1 MEGSG
6 KNTALHALY
15 RIIRER
21 NTSFHSTSGIESELI
36 EGIEV
41 NKVSLRY
48 ESEAEINVYVIVDEQ
63 RFSKAKIKLCNEA
76 DAVIFI
82 FDAQPHLFEDNLES
96 LKELEVLMSGR
107 LVKEIPLIVMLNK
120 TDEYHDI
127 TVDDGKEVLGFEDL
141 WYGSTRESIKNLMIF
156 ETYSLYEHENNVYSS
171 FLECIIHHQV
181 TVEL

>member
-1 MEGSG
+1 MERSG
-6 KNTALHALY
+6 KNTTLHALY

-21 NTSFHSTSGIESELI
+21 NTSFHSTSDIESELI

-41 NKVSLRY
+41 NKVSLQHA
-48 ESEAEINVYVIVDEQ
+48 EAQINVYVIVDEQ

-127 TVDDGKEVLGFEDL
+127 TVDDVKEVLGFEDL

-156 ETYSLYEHENNVYSS
+156 ETCSLYEHENNVYSS
-171 FLECIIHHQV
+171 FLECMKN
-181 TVEL
+181 LKKS